1 MRHPLQF
8 AILMKIRH
16 LDCKWSPLCRLQK
29 KGEREGQAKEIP
41 QFLSEGT
48 EPTDVSGYCRPTE
61 LGFQMIEVG
70 KKEFL
75 SFSVRGQGSSHMVK
89 ECRNDVCCCGNPKT
103 RLPPWEARTH
113 KPTPPHDEA
122 NKGFWPRGASRLTPA
137 VGARWGAS
145 WGCQSTAFTGCLWEA
160 EGTKWDRLFTRE
172 RETSTQKNGEN
183 ESGERGEEVI
193 QILSVHY
200 LNPYAQRQL
209 LFYSLA

>member
-1 MRHPLQF
+1 
-8 AILMKIRH
+8 
-16 LDCKWSPLCRLQK
+16 
-29 KGEREGQAKEIP
+29 
-41 QFLSEGT
+41 
-48 EPTDVSGYCRPTE
+48 
-61 LGFQMIEVG
+61 MIEVG

-122 NKGFWPRGASRLTPA
+122 HKGFWPRGASRLTPA

-172 RETSTQKNGEN
+172 RERQARRRMERKRAESAERRSSRSYQSITWTRTHKGSYSFTAWPRCRASSCALHMHTQTKGFGAGVRRC
-183 ESGERGEEVI
+183 S
-193 QILSVHY
+193 S
-200 LNPYAQRQL
+200 P
-209 LFYSLA
+209 